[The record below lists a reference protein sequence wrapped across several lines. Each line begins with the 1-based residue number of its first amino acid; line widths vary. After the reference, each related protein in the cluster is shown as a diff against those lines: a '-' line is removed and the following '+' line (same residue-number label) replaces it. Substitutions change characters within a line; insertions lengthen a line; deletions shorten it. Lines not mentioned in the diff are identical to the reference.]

1 VLLSLN
7 QLDFNLTQLKERAEE
22 IAASISYVAK
32 HLEELKVLVSDLRT
46 DIGNRT
52 DITQRFQQERG
63 ILKRAKEERD
73 DEYQFVGCTRREKKR
88 ARVTWKD
95 QS

>member
-73 DEYQFVGCTRREKKR
+73 DEYQFVACTRREKKR